1 MARTKASLASVLL
14 MGAAAASIIA
24 GASPAAADPGCVNPD
39 GTTCSF
45 GTTGPNGAS
54 GSIPGGPGGTAGPGG
69 ASGSIPNGPSG
80 SAWPG
85 GASGCIPYVGCYS
98 VGR

>member
-1 MARTKASLASVLL
+1 MALKTVWLASALL
-14 MGAAAASIIA
+14 AGAAAASIL
-24 GASPAAADPGCVNPD
+24 AAPLTAAEPGCVNPD
-39 GTTCSF
+39 GSPCSF
-45 GTTGPNGAS
+45 GTAGPNGAS

-69 ASGSIPNGPSG
+69 VSGGIPGGPSG

-85 GASGCIPYVGCYS
+85 GASGCIPGLGCYS